1 MAEQLEGAV
10 LAIGQQL
17 ESLEGEGLL
26 KEGQTGAELLK
37 KVTTSSN
44 LQETVEGAEYVQV
57 SGSCAVGVTTSQATC
72 TVHFRPGTFL
82 QVCDVWDKSM
92 TFFAWA
98 KTSLRRQYALLA
110 CFFCF
115 FLPNMTH

>member
-1 MAEQLEGAV
+1 MTLYDIMAEQLEGAV

-26 KEGQTGAELLK
+26 KEGQTGAELLN

-57 SGSCAVGVTTSQATC
+57 SGSCAVGVTTSSGVARYFEKGVQTE
-72 TVHFRPGTFL
+72 
-82 QVCDVWDKSM
+82 
-92 TFFAWA
+92 
-98 KTSLRRQYALLA
+98 
-110 CFFCF
+110 
-115 FLPNMTH
+115 

>member
-1 MAEQLEGAV
+1 MTLYDIMAEQLEGAV

-17 ESLEGEGLL
+17 ESLEREGLL

-57 SGSCAVGVTTSQATC
+57 SGSCAVGVTTSQD
-72 TVHFRPGTFL
+72 VH
-82 QVCDVWDKSM
+82 VHS
-92 TFFAWA
+92 
-98 KTSLRRQYALLA
+98 SL
-110 CFFCF
+110 
-115 FLPNMTH
+115 